1 MPDCST
7 PLLEIRGLKTWYPIK
22 KGVFARTAGHVRA
35 VDGVD
40 LDLCR
45 GETLG
50 VVGESG
56 CGKSTLARTILRLE
70 RPRAGTIRLHGQN
83 ALTLRGAALRAYRRA
98 VQVVF
103 QDPQASLNPR
113 HTVLDILTEAMLV
126 HGLAT
131 RENRRDAAARLLADV
146 GLPDDILDRYPHAF
160 SGGQRQRICIARAL
174 ALNPEILICDEA
186 VSALDLSVRAQV
198 LNLLQELKA
207 KHGLSYLF
215 ITHDIGVVQHL
226 ADRIAVMYLG
236 KVVETGPAEDVL
248 GSPAHPYTQLLLR
261 AVPALGVPLPEDA
274 AASEAAPAPDRLSCP
289 FSPRCPLADDACRAA
304 APDLSPLAAAPTHL
318 CACFKPTNGVRLC
331 CRASIQVPSMA
342 STPTPS
348 RSRSTPDAATPSS

>member
-1 MPDCST
+1 MPASST
-7 PLLEIRGLKTWYPIK
+7 PLLEIRGLKTWYPVK

-50 VVGESG
+50 LVGESG
-56 CGKSTLARTILRLE
+56 CGKSTLARTVLRLE
-70 RPRAGTIRLHGQN
+70 RPRSGTVRLNGRN
-83 ALTLRGAALRAYRRA
+83 ALALRGAALRAYRRA

-131 RENRRDAAARLLADV
+131 RENRRGTAVRLLADV

-174 ALNPEILICDEA
+174 ALSPEILICDEA

-198 LNLLQELKA
+198 LNLLQDLKA
-207 KHGLSYLF
+207 KHGLAYLF

-236 KVVETGPAEDVL
+236 KVVETGPAERVL
-248 GSPAHPYTQLLLR
+248 VSPAHPYTQLLLR
-261 AVPALGVPLPEDA
+261 AVPTIGVPLPEDA
-274 AASEAAPAPDRLSCP
+274 APSEAAAAPDGRGCP
-289 FSPRCPLADDACRAA
+289 FAPRCPQADDACRAA
-304 APDLSPLAAAPTHL
+304 APALSPLSSGGAHL
-318 CACFKPTNGVRLC
+318 CACFKAYSP
-331 CRASIQVPSMA
+331 PSA
-342 STPTPS
+342 P
-348 RSRSTPDAATPSS
+348 

>member
-1 MPDCST
+1 MPDAST

-22 KGVFARTAGHVRA
+22 KGVFARTVGHTRA

-40 LDLCR
+40 LDLYP

-50 VVGESG
+50 IVGESG
-56 CGKSTLARTILRLE
+56 CGKSTLARSVLRLE
-70 RPRAGTIRLHGQN
+70 KPCAGTIRLGGQN
-83 ALTLRGAALRAYRRA
+83 VPGLRGGALRAYRRA

-131 RENRRDAAARLLADV
+131 RDNRREAAVRLLADV
-146 GLPDDILDRYPHAF
+146 GLPEDALGRYPHAF

-174 ALNPEILICDEA
+174 ALGPQLLICDEA

-198 LNLLQELKA
+198 LNLLEELKA
-207 KHGLSYLF
+207 RRGLAYLF

-236 KVVETGPAEDVL
+236 RIVETGPAERVL
-248 GSPAHPYTQLLLR
+248 EAPAHPYTQLLLR
-261 AVPALGVPLPEDA
+261 AVPAIGAPLPEEPEGA
-274 AASEAAPAPDRLSCP
+274 AEPGARRVRQGCRFA
-289 FSPRCPLADDACRAA
+289 PRCALADDACRAA
-304 APDLSPLAAAPTHL
+304 EPELKPLSFNKHL
-318 CACFKPTNGVRLC
+318 CACFKAR
-331 CRASIQVPSMA
+331 
-342 STPTPS
+342 
-348 RSRSTPDAATPSS
+348 